1 MCDIKKL
8 LCTIFLCSLGLFS
21 VSVQATSVME
31 VSLDEMLQD
40 SGLVFEGEVVG
51 IKVREF
57 GNHGIQTQVTF
68 EVVDV
73 IKGELKGKKVT
84 LGFMGGVYGDRE
96 ITVSEMQMPV
106 MHERGIYFVESPER
120 NLVHPLY
127 GWSQGHLKLLR
138 DRNEVDR
145 VTTATGDPV
154 TGMESPAI
162 PGHPVTGVEGMTM
175 KRTGKL
181 SKGAARG
188 LKLGHSRELSTA
200 LDKHEFKRQLRARQ
214 Q

>member
-1 MCDIKKL
+1 MSIGLKRLPPVWKALCLPLMLAL
-8 LCTIFLCSLGLFS
+8 LVHSASIR
-21 VSVQATSVME
+21 ATSVVE
-31 VSLDEMLQD
+31 VSVDEMLQD
-40 SGLVFEGEVVG
+40 SGLVFEGEVVA

-68 EVVDV
+68 KVVDV
-73 IKGELKGKKVT
+73 IKGKLKGRKVT

-96 ITVSEMQMPV
+96 ITVSEMQIPV

-138 DRNEVDR
+138 DSNDVDR
-145 VTTATGDPV
+145 VTTAIGDPV
-154 TGMESPAI
+154 TGMES
-162 PGHPVTGVEGMTM
+162 TTM
-175 KRTGKL
+175 KRSGKL

>member
-8 LCTIFLCSLGLFS
+8 FCTLVLCCLGLFS

-31 VSLDEMLQD
+31 VSLDEMLQA

-73 IKGELKGKKVT
+73 IKGKLKGKKIT
-84 LGFMGGVYGDRE
+84 LGFMGGVYAGRE

-138 DRNEVDR
+138 DSGDVDR
-145 VTTATGDPV
+145 VTTATG
-154 TGMESPAI
+154 
-162 PGHPVTGVEGMTM
+162 HPVSGLESAAM
-175 KRTGKL
+175 KHSGKL

>member
-8 LCTIFLCSLGLFS
+8 LCTIFLCSLGLLS
-21 VSVQATSVME
+21 VSVQATSVLE

-40 SGLVFEGEVVG
+40 SGLVFAGEVVG
-51 IKVREF
+51 ITVREF

-73 IKGELKGKKVT
+73 IKGKLKGKKIT

-96 ITVSEMQMPV
+96 ITVSEMRMPV

-138 DRNEVDR
+138 DSNDVDR
-145 VTTATGDPV
+145 VTTAIGDPV
-154 TGMESPAI
+154 TGMES
-162 PGHPVTGVEGMTM
+162 TTM
-175 KRTGKL
+175 KRSGKL